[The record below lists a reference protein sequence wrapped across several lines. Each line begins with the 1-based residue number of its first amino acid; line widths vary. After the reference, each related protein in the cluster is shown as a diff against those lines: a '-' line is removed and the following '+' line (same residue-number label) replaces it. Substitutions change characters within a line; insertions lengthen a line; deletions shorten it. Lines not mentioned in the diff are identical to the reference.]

1 MASYRVLPEFLGTV
15 SRRYSTPVASSIV
28 VGLLI
33 VVLSA
38 VYFLVTSV
46 KNAFNDVIAVTGF
59 LFSIFYVFTALA
71 AMTYYR
77 RRIASSAWD
86 FVAVGVLPLGAA
98 GFLGWVFV
106 LSLGRA
112 PWTQRW
118 SLIGIIVAGLVLL
131 ISARFILRSAFFQI
145 PRESEVRTTHQRT
158 GRR

>member
-1 MASYRVLPEFLGTV
+1 
-15 SRRYSTPVASSIV
+15 
-28 VGLLI
+28 
-33 VVLSA
+33 VLSA

-77 RRIASSAWD
+77 RRIVGGVWD
-86 FVAVGVLPLGAA
+86 FVTVGLLPLGAA

-106 LSLGRA
+106 LSFSRA

-118 SLIGIIVAGLVLL
+118 SLIGIVAAGLVLL
-131 ISARFILRSAFFQI
+131 ISARFILRSTFFQI
-145 PRESEVRTTHQRT
+145 PRESEVRTTHRRS